1 MMDDELSRVVQ
12 AFREENTASALDRAA
27 IRRRVLSAYQR
38 KAKRR
43 PLFTWFLPAAVLLL
57 GSAALAA
64 HGTTRPGLARVRA
77 WLDRGVSSSV
87 RAKAP
92 VHDQGSARTVPAI
105 GPAPTAHAPSASP
118 PGEPLRSDGP
128 PPVVAIADAT
138 SAIAATSN
146 RSQRSAVFLR
156 PRALA
161 FASRGAAG
169 RNASPASPREPDEA
183 EQPASP
189 PPALDRKSEQDA
201 DLLLY
206 RVAHRRHF
214 QDRDPERALAAWDT
228 YLVAFPKGRLAVE
241 ARFNRALCLIKVGRI
256 AQAEASLQ
264 EIASGIFGTYRSA
277 RAAELLDAIQRRRA
291 SAAK

>member
-92 VHDQGSARTVPAI
+92 DHDQSARTVPAI
-105 GPAPTAHAPSASP
+105 GPAPTAHAPSAYP

-128 PPVVAIADAT
+128 PAVAVIADAT

-146 RSQRSAVFLR
+146 RSQRSAVFPR
-156 PRALA
+156 PRTLA
-161 FASRGAAG
+161 FASREAAA
-169 RNASPASPREPDEA
+169 RNASSASPREPDEA

-189 PPALDRKSEQDA
+189 PPAPDGKSEQDA

-214 QDRDPERALAAWDT
+214 QDRDPKRALAAWDT
-228 YLVAFPKGRLAVE
+228 YLAAFPKGRLAVE